1 MYFKYLITLLC
12 KVSNLFF
19 KNMSEPLDMVPFSF
33 PNYGGYLGIEA
44 NVYLK
49 RCNSKWAVWVQG
61 YNFKSAIFYS
71 N

>member
-1 MYFKYLITLLC
+1 
-12 KVSNLFF
+12 
-19 KNMSEPLDMVPFSF
+19 MSEPLDMVPFSF

-49 RCNSKWAVWVQG
+49 RCNSKWAVWVQV
-61 YNFKSAIFYS
+61 YNFESAIFYS